1 MLILALYPNLLN
13 VSYLKNIIT
22 NVINEIQDV
31 SFNVVSIVESENLQ
45 EVINNMII
53 YYNEHY
59 DTDYK
64 TIEVLDTKQSREI
77 TMRDMHNHNVYGYM
91 GIHGSINGLPK
102 DFIVSG
108 IGKYNYMGGGQL
120 EIED

>member
-1 MLILALYPNLLN
+1 M
-13 VSYLKNIIT
+13 
-22 NVINEIQDV
+22 INEIQDV

-59 DTDYK
+59 ETDYK

-77 TMRDMHNHNVYGYM
+77 TMRDMHNHNVYGDSWIY
-91 GIHGSINGLPK
+91 K
-102 DFIVSG
+102 WFA
-108 IGKYNYMGGGQL
+108 KRFYCEWYW
-120 EIED
+120 